1 MHSLPDRPVVRL
13 CHVRAVPA
21 SRPIPTGYKYSAET
35 VHIETVPCGGE
46 FNVTKRLIDL
56 GDDMLAAAHG
66 NSTPPACP
74 TPSSRPYGRRPQ
86 RRPGPDRW
94 SGEPT
99 APWRSWPTRTGA
111 PRSGAD
117 PVALARF
124 LIDTSAAARMHHP
137 VVADRLV
144 PLDRSRAS

>member
-1 MHSLPDRPVVRL
+1 
-13 CHVRAVPA
+13 
-21 SRPIPTGYKYSAET
+21 
-35 VHIETVPCGGE
+35 
-46 FNVTKRLIDL
+46 VTKRLIDL
-56 GDDMLAAAHG
+56 DDDMLAAAQRELHTTG
-66 NSTPPACP
+66 VSDTVLEAH
-74 TPSSRPYGRRPQ
+74 GRRPQ

-124 LIDTSAAARMHHP
+124 LIDTSAAAT
-137 VVADRLV
+137 
-144 PLDRSRAS
+144 S